1 MEKKLNGPRC
11 YIWKIFNE
19 LGKDIP
25 LYNDPVN
32 PRERDAKPYYRC
44 GPVNPDSVDTIL
56 EAAKKLN
63 IDAFSKKAGLGKTKT
78 YVYIPRKEV

>member
-19 LGKDIP
+19 LEKDIP

-32 PRERDAKPYYRC
+32 PKERD
-44 GPVNPDSVDTIL
+44 
-56 EAAKKLN
+56 
-63 IDAFSKKAGLGKTKT
+63 GKTLL
-78 YVYIPRKEV
+78 